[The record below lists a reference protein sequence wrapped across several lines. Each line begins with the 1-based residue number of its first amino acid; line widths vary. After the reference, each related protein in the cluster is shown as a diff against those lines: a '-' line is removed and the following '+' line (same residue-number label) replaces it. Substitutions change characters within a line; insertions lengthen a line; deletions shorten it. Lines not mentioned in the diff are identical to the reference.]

1 MWLFRRKA
9 SLGKSRYLTNNGQRP
24 RVTTHPPIERT
35 DHIKKCSLP
44 NQQRETCDSFV
55 NLSFSELAC
64 CVRSRKLDES
74 LERFSIFCFSALH
87 ISLFCREGQPFAFFV
102 GAVSVQNKI
111 KWTPKNIFYS
121 CNSFQRLLPWDLKYW
136 FTKFRSWFFRFFLYV
151 GLAVQNLWAFWEDM

>member
-1 MWLFRRKA
+1 MWLFRRKV

-74 LERFSIFCFSALH
+74 LERFSIFCFSAFH
-87 ISLFCREGQPFAFFV
+87 ISPSRASLLLFV
-102 GAVSVQNKI
+102 LY
-111 KWTPKNIFYS
+111 NISTCFDNAKRIYAS
-121 CNSFQRLLPWDLKYW
+121 NHSSLLKL
-136 FTKFRSWFFRFFLYV
+136 L
-151 GLAVQNLWAFWEDM
+151 